1 MEIRLRNLNMEHNQI
16 QKFYKTGCAFTSKGT
31 LQNSAILKIS
41 QDTLNKIRKDK
52 VHGNNSNDDI
62 NHSSGSADN

>member
-52 VHGNNSNDDI
+52 VHGNNSNDDFKHPGDGVV
-62 NHSSGSADN
+62 N